1 MPFNKTALISA
12 LSLTVA
18 AAMAATPPA
27 AAQQLIAA
35 PGVTIIVTP
44 SQPQPDAFQVMNA
57 QMAQM
62 TAMMQQMDA
71 QMSAQMAAMS
81 QLPTTPAA
89 FGNLPAGV
97 TGVSITT
104 ISDGSKTCTARV
116 RYPASGAQQISETG
130 NACGALQF
138 GQPAGGQ
145 PSGPTPSA
153 LPVAPVPPKA
163 PTTIVVK
170 NEATAKP
177 ILLADRD

>member
-1 MPFNKTALISA
+1 MPFARTALVSAIS
-12 LSLTVA
+12 LIA
-18 AAMAATPPA
+18 AGAMAGSAPA
-27 AAQQLIAA
+27 AAQQLFAA
-35 PGVTIIVTP
+35 PGVTIIVSP
-44 SQPQPDAFQVMNA
+44 DQPLPDAFQLMNA

-81 QLPTTPAA
+81 QRPATPAA

-116 RYPASGAQQISETG
+116 LYPASGAQQISETG

-138 GQPAGGQ
+138 GQPAG
-145 PSGPTPSA
+145 PTPSA
-153 LPVAPVPPKA
+153 LPAAPVAPKA